1 MTFNAINQNMDY
13 KDEALRVFENNKS
26 NVQQIFRSELMIEIL
41 LSMIESNKTLHQL
54 REITGS
60 ASQAVIPIIRK
71 LESMN
76 FLEEKNYE
84 YQLTLLGKVIAFK
97 IVDFSR
103 VIESIHRHSN
113 FWTNHYMKGIPERML
128 NEIGDL
134 FNSEI
139 ISDTNV
145 NLFNVYTNYLK
156 IVKEARYISGV
167 SSVMSPGHADA
178 IGERIIEGIPVEL
191 VVSSDVALQLKEE
204 PYSSKVNALA
214 EYNNFK
220 LTVTNEN
227 VRVGLIMTDE
237 YVSLGLYKK
246 DGVTYDTTTD
256 LFSFDKRAISWGKR
270 LFDYY
275 QQRADI
281 LEI

>member
-1 MTFNAINQNMDY
+1 MVC
-13 KDEALRVFENNKS
+13 KDEAHLKVFEKNKS
-26 NVQQIFRSELMIEIL
+26 NVQLIYRSGLLIEIL
-41 LSMIESNKTLHQL
+41 LSSIESNKTLPQL

-60 ASQAVIPIIRK
+60 TSQALIPKIRK
-71 LESMN
+71 LESMH
-76 FLEEKNYE
+76 FLEEKDHE
-84 YQLTLLGKVIAFK
+84 YQLTSLGKVIASK
-97 IVDFSR
+97 ISDFSR
-103 VIESIHRHSN
+103 TIESINMHSC
-113 FWTNHYMKGIPERML
+113 FWTNHYMEGIPERML

-156 IVKEARYISGV
+156 IVKEARHISGV

-191 VVSSDVALQLKEE
+191 IVSSDVASQLKEK
-204 PYSSKVNALA
+204 PYSGKINELA
-214 EYNNFK
+214 DYKNFRLMVIDENLRVG
-220 LTVTNEN
+220 LTVTD
-227 VRVGLIMTDE
+227 GC
-237 YVSLGLYKK
+237 VSLGLYKK

-256 LFSFDKRAISWGKR
+256 LFSLDQRAIAWGKR
-270 LFDYY
+270 LFEYY
-275 QQRADI
+275 RQRADI

>member
-1 MTFNAINQNMDY
+1 MKYECLSDLEVY
-13 KDEALRVFENNKS
+13 KKTRRE
-26 NVQQIFRSELMIEIL
+26 VQLIYRSILQTDIL
-41 LSMIESNKTLHQL
+41 LSLVESNKTLPQL

-60 ASQAVIPIIRK
+60 TSQAVIPKIRK
-71 LESMN
+71 LESMH
-76 FLEEKNYE
+76 FLEENDHE
-84 YQLTLLGKVIAFK
+84 YQLTSLGKVIASK
-97 IVDFSR
+97 IADFSR
-103 VIESIHRHSN
+103 TIESINTHSYY
-113 FWTNHYMKGIPERML
+113 WTNHYMEGIPERIL

-156 IVKEARYISGV
+156 IVKEARHISGV

-204 PYSSKVNALA
+204 PYSGKINELA
-214 EYNNFK
+214 DYKNFK
-220 LTVTNEN
+220 LMVIDENIKVGLTVTD
-227 VRVGLIMTDE
+227 GCI
-237 YVSLGLYKK
+237 SLGLYKK

-256 LFSFDKRAISWGKR
+256 LFSFDRRAIAWGRK
-270 LFDYY
+270 LFGYY
-275 QQRADI
+275 QQRAVT

>member
-1 MTFNAINQNMDY
+1 MEYNNIAACEVY
-13 KDEALRVFENNKS
+13 KNIRED
-26 NVQQIFRSELMIEIL
+26 VQLIHRSRLLTEIL
-41 LSMIESNKTLHQL
+41 LSLVESNKNLPRL

-60 ASQAVIPIIRK
+60 ASQAVIPKIRK
-71 LESMN
+71 LESMHL
-76 FLEEKNYE
+76 LEKKNNE
-84 YQLTLLGKVIAFK
+84 YQLTSLGRVIASK
-97 IVDFSR
+97 IADFSR
-103 VIESIHRHSN
+103 ALGVINLHSY
-113 FWTNHYMKGIPERML
+113 FWTNHYIEGIPATLL

-134 FNSEI
+134 FNLEI

-204 PYSSKVNALA
+204 PYSSKINALA
-214 EYNNFK
+214 DYKNFK
-220 LTVTNEN
+220 LMVTDENIKVGLTVTD
-227 VRVGLIMTDE
+227 GC
-237 YVSLGLYKK
+237 VSLGLYKK

-256 LFSFDKRAISWGKR
+256 LFSFDQRAIAWGKR
-270 LFDYY
+270 LLEYY
-275 QQRADI
+275 RQRAGV

>member
-1 MTFNAINQNMDY
+1 MDY
-13 KDEALRVFENNKS
+13 KDEALKNFEKNKS
-26 NVQQIFRSELMIEIL
+26 NVQLIYRSGLLVEIL
-41 LSMIESNKTLHQL
+41 LSLVVSNKTLPQL

-60 ASQAVIPIIRK
+60 TSQSVIPKIRK
-71 LESMN
+71 LESMH
-76 FLEEKNYE
+76 FLEEKNHE
-84 YQLTLLGKVIAFK
+84 YQLTSLGKVIASK
-97 IVDFSR
+97 IADFSR
-103 VIESIHRHSN
+103 TIESINKHSYY
-113 FWTNHYMKGIPERML
+113 WTNHYIEGIPERIL

-204 PYSSKVNALA
+204 PYSGKINALGD
-214 EYNNFK
+214 YKNFK
-220 LTVTNEN
+220 LMVTDENIKVGLTVTD
-227 VRVGLIMTDE
+227 GC
-237 YVSLGLYKK
+237 VSLGLYKK

-256 LFSFDKRAISWGKR
+256 LFSFDQRAIAWGKR
-270 LFDYY
+270 LFGYY
-275 QQRADI
+275 FERADI

>member
-1 MTFNAINQNMDY
+1 MEFEGIS
-13 KDEALRVFENNKS
+13 ALEVYEIIRKE
-26 NVQQIFRSELMIEIL
+26 VQTIYRSGLQTEIL
-41 LSMIESNKTLHQL
+41 LSLVESNKTLSQF

-60 ASQAVIPIIRK
+60 TSQALIPKIRK
-71 LESMN
+71 LESMHY
-76 FLEEKNYE
+76 LEEKDHE
-84 YQLTLLGKVIAFK
+84 YQLTSLGKVITSK
-97 IVDFSR
+97 IADFSR
-103 VIESIHRHSN
+103 TIESINRHSC
-113 FWTNHYMKGIPERML
+113 FWTNHYIEGIPERIL

-156 IVKEARYISGV
+156 IVKEAKHISGV

-191 VVSSDVALQLKEE
+191 VVSHDVALQLKDK
-204 PYSSKVNALA
+204 PYSSKINALA
-214 EYNNFK
+214 NYKNFK
-220 LTVTNEN
+220 LMVTDENIKVGLTVTDG
-227 VRVGLIMTDE
+227 R
-237 YVSLGLYKK
+237 VSLGLYKK

-256 LFSFDKRAISWGKR
+256 LFSFDQRAISWGKR
-270 LFDYY
+270 LFEYY
-275 QQRADI
+275 FERADI